1 MQNRLKELRRKRHL
15 TQEEFG
21 EIISVTQ
28 QNISKYENNV
38 YEIPVDVLV
47 KVSHYFNVSIEYL
60 LGLTEIKR
68 DIAGQVI
75 VNKIVDE
82 YYDLVEA
89 FKTLGDEDQ
98 ELIWSIIE
106 KMKQIRRAKKGMNY
120 VKSCDLR

>member
-1 MQNRLKELRRKRHL
+1 MKNRIKELRKNRHL
-15 TQEEFG
+15 TQEELG

-38 YEIPVDVLV
+38 YEVPVDVLIN
-47 KVSHYFNVSIEYL
+47 VSQYFNVSIEYL

-68 DIAGQVI
+68 DIAGQVV
-75 VNKIVDE
+75 VNKTVDE

-106 KMKQIRRAKKGMNY
+106 KMKQIRRRKE
-120 VKSCDLR
+120 